1 MKPQNKSILLF
12 LFITKILLSGEVI
25 SQTGSSQYKI
35 YGKTADSVTK
45 KPLDKITINLITSS
59 GFNLKT
65 TLTKTDGSFEFNSLS
80 SLKYSVEIT
89 AVGYHAKT
97 IAVETKGNNRNSVDL
112 GVIYVSTRINTLDA
126 VVVTAKT
133 PLIKQEIDKITYDLQ
148 ADPESK
154 GNSVLE
160 MMRKV
165 PFLSVDGDD
174 NVLLKGSSSYKILI
188 NGKPS
193 GMIERN
199 PKDILR
205 SMPASTIKS
214 IEVIT
219 NPSSKYDAEGLAGI
233 INIITNKKV
242 DNGYNGTVNVNYRF
256 PVGGPGAGG
265 SFAFKHNKFGM
276 SALGGAGIYNSPK
289 VGSVTNRMTKG
300 INATNLDQNSTRESE
315 GRNAYFGSE
324 LSFEPDSLNLISA
337 QFNINGSRSNAFSN
351 QSTFLQAGNQT
362 LQKYDLIN
370 INKANGNGID
380 VGLNYQLGFKSSKE
394 RLLTFSYRY
403 LGYNNYQFN
412 GIDVSNP
419 VNYVNPDYNQ
429 ANQGKSSE
437 QTFQVD
443 YVHPLKKWNIEGG
456 VKGILRTNKS
466 YFQYSSFDSANG
478 KFELDPTR
486 TDNYNNDQN
495 VFSAYNTYQYNL
507 NKWVFKAGLRIE
519 QTVISGDF
527 ISGGWQLKQNYVSV
541 IPSATISRN
550 FTDMS
555 SLNLSYTRRIQRPGI
570 YQLNPFIDRSNPNFE
585 TTGNPNLK
593 PAFTDVLQLGY
604 NKSKKATVNISVG
617 YMHFNNLIGPVSVYD
632 PATNITR
639 TMFTNDGKARI
650 FKTNS
655 YFNYPITKS
664 WNVRLNSD
672 VRYVVSHVMVKGMLV
687 KNEALMAYANVT
699 TGYKF
704 EKGWRIN
711 ADLTVNSGG
720 VSSVQGRS
728 NGFTST
734 SFSVQKDVQ
743 DKLTFSASFSN
754 PFARFRRSIEE
765 TLGSD
770 FTQIVE
776 NRIYFRSFNI
786 SLNYRFG
793 KLKDAVKKNKR
804 GINNDDV
811 SN

>member
-12 LFITKILLSGEVI
+12 LFITIIFQKREAM
-25 SQTGSSQYKI
+25 SQTASSKFII
-35 YGKTADSVTK
+35 YGKAADSVTK
-45 KPLDKITINLITSS
+45 KPMDKITVNLISPGVRTK
-59 GFNLKT
+59 NA
-65 TLTKTDGSFEFNSLS
+65 LTKSDGSFEFIGLS
-80 SLKYSVEIT
+80 SLTYSIEIT
-89 AVGYHAKT
+89 SVDYHTKT
-97 IAVETKGNNRNSVDL
+97 ITVRNEGNNINAVDL
-112 GVIYVSTRINTLDA
+112 GVIYIRNKVNTLND

-165 PFLSVDGDD
+165 PFLSVDGD
-174 NVLLKGSSSYKILI
+174 NNILLKGSSSYKILI

-242 DNGYNGTVNVNYRF
+242 DNGYNGTINVNHRF

-265 SFAFKHNKFGM
+265 SFAFKHNKFGI
-276 SALGGAGIYNSPK
+276 SALGGASIYNSPE
-289 VGSVTNRMTKG
+289 VRNLTNRITTG
-300 INATNLDQNSTRESE
+300 INATNLAQNSTRESD
-315 GRNAYFGSE
+315 GRNVYLGSE

-337 QFNINGSRSNAFSN
+337 QFNINGSRSNGFSN
-351 QSTFLQAGNQT
+351 QSTILKAESQL

-370 INKANGNGID
+370 SNEGNGNGLD
-380 VGLNYQLGFKSSKE
+380 LALNYQLGFKSGKE

-403 LGYNNYQFN
+403 LGYNNDQFN
-412 GIDVSNP
+412 SLDVSNP
-419 VNYVNPDYNQ
+419 VNYTNPDYHQ
-429 ANQGKSSE
+429 ANEGRSSE

-443 YVHPLKKWNIEGG
+443 YVHPLKKLNIEAGI
-456 VKGILRTNKS
+456 KGILRTNKS
-466 YFQYSSFDSANG
+466 HFQYSSFDSANG
-478 KFELDPTR
+478 KFELDPSR
-486 TDNYNNDQN
+486 TDNFNNDQN

-507 NKWVFKAGLRIE
+507 NNWAFKAGLRIE

-527 ISGGWQLKQNYVSV
+527 ISGGWQLKQNYLSV
-541 IPSATISRN
+541 IPSATISRK

-555 SLNLSYTRRIQRPGI
+555 SLNLAYTKRIQRPGI
-570 YQLNPFIDRSNPNFE
+570 YQLNPFVDRSNPNFE

-593 PAFTDVLQLGY
+593 PAYTNVIQLGY
-604 NKSKKATVNISVG
+604 NKSKKATINISLG

-639 TMFTNDGKARI
+639 TTFSNAGKARI
-650 FKTNS
+650 FKTNF

-664 WNVRLNSD
+664 WNARLNSD
-672 VRYVVSHVMVKGMLV
+672 IRYVASDVMVKGVLV
-687 KNEALMAYANVT
+687 KNEALMAYVNVT

-720 VSSVQGRS
+720 VTSVQARS

-734 SFSVQKDVQ
+734 SFSVQKDLK
-743 DKLTFSASFSN
+743 DKVTFSASFTN
-754 PFARFRRSIEE
+754 PFNTFRRSIEE
-765 TLGSD
+765 TLGAD

-776 NRIYFRSFNI
+776 NRIYFRSFNV